1 MLLLIG
7 VRVSH
12 IYILVTA
19 DEAYFQ
25 THVEGG
31 RCVEKSS
38 LLICVPGGRR
48 GSAAGAG

>member
-25 THVEGG
+25 THGEGG
-31 RCVEKSS
+31 RCVEKSF